1 MSLLVLG
8 TVAGGLAATEMR
20 ERKRSGKQIIR
31 KLKTAH
37 EFKLAL
43 AETGGLGASGLIL
56 VSHLMVWIP

>member
-8 TVAGGLAATEMR
+8 TVAGRLAAAGMG
-20 ERKRSGKQIIR
+20 ERKRSGQQILG

-43 AETGGLGASGLIL
+43 AESGGLGASGFIW
-56 VSHLMVWIP
+56 VSHLMA